1 MTIRI
6 DANGKIFTDIVRKD
20 EIPVTIQTHTHRLH
34 GNIYLRPEQRIKD
47 ELNESRD
54 IFIAVTDAKVFA
66 NDGSVLYTSDFLTVN
81 KHQIVWIR
89 PDPEDASPA
98 ANDAPSAT

>member
-20 EIPVTIQTHTHRLH
+20 EVPVTIQTLTHRLH

-54 IFIAVTDAKVFA
+54 IFIAVTEAQVFA
-66 NDGSVLYTSDFLTVN
+66 PDGSVLYNSDFLTVN

-89 PDPEDASPA
+89 PDPEEDPTPA
-98 ANDAPSAT
+98 DTDTATA

>member
-20 EIPVTIQTHTHRLH
+20 EVPVTIQTLTHRLH

-54 IFIAVTDAKVFA
+54 TFIAVTDARVFA
-66 NDGSVLYTSDFLTVN
+66 ADGSELYHSDFLTVN
-81 KHQIVWIR
+81 KHHIVWIR
-89 PDPEDASPA
+89 PDPEDDSAATTAPA
-98 ANDAPSAT
+98 QG